1 MKIGIL
7 GAGNIGG
14 TLGKLWAAR
23 GHDILFAVRDPES
36 EKVKTLLS
44 ESGTTARAGTLQEAA
59 SFGEVVLL
67 SVHWKNVPEVL
78 EAVRDL
84 TAGKILIDS
93 TNRMIPAPADTTGS
107 AAGDIARSLSGAKV
121 VKAFNTLGAN
131 NLTNLQFGSENAS
144 TFICGDDSEAKS
156 KVAQLAEEVGF
167 DAVDCG
173 SLANAVLLESLT
185 KLWVQISRSYGR
197 EIAFKLLRR

>member
-1 MKIGIL
+1 M
-7 GAGNIGG
+7 
-14 TLGKLWAAR
+14 
-23 GHDILFAVRDPES
+23 
-36 EKVKTLLS
+36 
-44 ESGTTARAGTLQEAA
+44 
-59 SFGEVVLL
+59 
-67 SVHWKNVPEVL
+67 
-78 EAVRDL
+78 RDL
-84 TAGKILIDS
+84 TGGKILIDS
-93 TNRMIPAPADTTGS
+93 TNRMIPAPPDTTGS

-144 TFICGDDSEAKS
+144 TFICGDDPEAKS
-156 KVAQLAEEVGF
+156 KVAQLAQEVGF

-173 SLANAVLLESLT
+173 PLANAVLLESLT

>member
-36 EKVKTLLS
+36 EKVKILLS

-144 TFICGDDSEAKS
+144 TFICGDDPEAKS

-173 SLANAVLLESLT
+173 PLANAVLLESLT